1 MTSLNLDPRQRA
13 MLAEMQVRVWAP
25 AWEPDLVPEPH
36 AAVSVGQNANP
47 AFGASPVALGVAT
60 PLAYGASANPSSTF
74 ADAADLAA
82 LALPAISANSA
93 ARSPVSVPAPRAA
106 TPAPILIQR
115 PEGLDQMDWAT
126 LQTTVATCQACSLCG
141 TRKNTVFGVGGP
153 IPVGNDGE
161 AAQAPKVDWL
171 IVGETPGEAED
182 AQGEPFVGAAGELLD
197 NMLRACGQ
205 SRTGPLKG
213 AAPDAGGVFITNVL
227 KCSPPGNRN
236 PKREEAAQC
245 TPYLQQQ
252 VALLK
257 PKVIVAM
264 GRVAIQAL
272 LQDTVPELDT
282 TPLGKLRGQVRRY
295 HGVPVVV
302 TYHPAYVLRNLPEKA
317 KVWADLCL
325 AMAQISDQP

>member
-13 MLAEMQVRVWAP
+13 MLAEMHVRVWAP

-36 AAVSVGQNANP
+36 AAESTGQNAGP
-47 AFGASPVALGVAT
+47 AVGTSPVELGVAA
-60 PLAYGASANPSSTF
+60 PQGHDASANKPSTF
-74 ADAADLAA
+74 AEAADLAA
-82 LALPAISANSA
+82 FALPAASATSA
-93 ARSPVSVPAPRAA
+93 ARSPVSVPSPRVATTAPVN
-106 TPAPILIQR
+106 IQR
-115 PEGLDQMDWAT
+115 PEGLDQMDWST
-126 LQTTVATCQACSLCG
+126 LQATVASCQACSLCG

-153 IPVGNDGE
+153 IQEG
-161 AAQAPKVDWL
+161 QAPKVDWL

-295 HGVPVVV
+295 QGVPVVV

>member
-13 MLAEMQVRVWAP
+13 MLAEMHVRVWAP
-25 AWEPDLVPEPH
+25 AWEPDLVAEPH
-36 AAVSVGQNANP
+36 AADLALQAVSA
-47 AFGASPVALGVAT
+47 
-60 PLAYGASANPSSTF
+60 ASA
-74 ADAADLAA
+74 A
-82 LALPAISANSA
+82 SA
-93 ARSPVSVPAPRAA
+93 AISPVSVPSPRATTA
-106 TPAPILIQR
+106 APVNVQS
-115 PEGLDQMDWAT
+115 PVGLDQMDWPT
-126 LQTTVATCQACSLCG
+126 LQATVASCQACSLCG

-153 IPVGNDGE
+153 IQEG
-161 AAQAPKVDWL
+161 QAPKVDWL

-295 HGVPVVV
+295 QGVPVVV